1 MSVNDSYNNIPMPV
15 LWKLPFFFSGNTWK
29 LSSNRDAVII
39 HNHTTNRE
47 DFEEVIS
54 VIIYKL
60 QLTHALIENLG
71 EVKMEEYNKKKS
83 QLKTICFNL
92 IYVKSILKTLQHN

>member
-83 QLKTICFNL
+83 QLKTLCFNL

>member
-1 MSVNDSYNNIPMPV
+1 MSVNDSYNNIPMPG

-39 HNHTTNRE
+39 HDHTTNRE

-83 QLKTICFNL
+83 QLRTLCFNP

>member
-83 QLKTICFNL
+83 QLRTLCFNP

>member
-1 MSVNDSYNNIPMPV
+1 M
-15 LWKLPFFFSGNTWK
+15 
-29 LSSNRDAVII
+29 II
-39 HNHTTNRE
+39 HDHTTNRE

-83 QLKTICFNL
+83 QLRTLCFNP

>member
-39 HNHTTNRE
+39 HDHTTNRE